1 MSLYKLIRGTF
12 ESLFQVN
19 GTGGPNLKG
28 VAGPV
33 LEVRD
38 EADAAYVVTRAAD
51 PVIDDDLVTK
61 RFGDANYEQ
70 VGANPTAQ
78 VGPAVINGVAPTFL
92 RSDGAPALANTT
104 VVAGAYTSTDITV
117 DAQGRIT
124 AAASGGG
131 ITQIDTGNTLW
142 VDAVFGNDGTAL
154 PDRQDLPYLTVG
166 AALAAVVSGDAIM
179 IRPGLYAEEGL
190 TLPSD
195 VSIEGQG
202 GWQVTEIGLHAAV
215 SDIMAVSDQSSI
227 EGIAFLI
234 PSTAGLAGVRYTG
247 VADPTFSI
255 YNCNFYGDR
264 GAGAGAGDGLVK
276 NGVGKIIGAE
286 IRGDR
291 AGMNALLRVDRG
303 VIALESI
310 HVPPDPAGGTINVIA
325 LCEGTPGPGVPPTPA
340 NSGRFQLVD
349 INAGNPNI
357 TDVIRMDGGTA
368 IIFGINTFN
377 VLNSLHIAA
386 DNIQLEVLGG
396 KMEQNPAGFSVL
408 VDPLLTGTDSVVRI
422 TANHQ
427 PIYSYPVVVAAS
439 GDFGLSFFQEAE
451 TSASKP
457 GFLSQQRTFGTD
469 LALGFPERGSAL
481 YAGKGSPYSI
491 GSYFQTATGA
501 TAATDGGAFVDVS
514 LAAQSLT
521 GSTVTLPGLGT
532 GNVLMWCSRRA
543 DAASV
548 QLKSWGLEILQT
560 TASVGGAYVFEISS
574 TGTTWT
580 AVGVQA
586 VSKEASYRYA
596 DQVFL
601 RPNSTELLRFGIDDD
616 TAWTNRTINGVAGY
630 WIRVRIT
637 ALVTTLPVFETL
649 WLGDS
654 FLVANNRGQLQAA
667 GLAQWRQTLFGAGN
681 MWGEGGGA
689 KDYNEDVG
697 LVYTP
702 GSLTGWG
709 HKVKKGRMDSTND
722 YINFQFQVPGGLCTA
737 FPIKF
742 AVTYSNPTSQV
753 GVELA
758 CSLINQPVAG
768 VLVADPTGGTAPVP
782 RTIADTTA
790 YDTVAA
796 ANLTNTIDCTAKVPQ
811 LTTYEFDI
819 SEIYEGDMFIL
830 KLTMVNNFDIDI
842 WTLQIEGVA
851 FAPGKVIG

>member
-1 MSLYKLIRGTF
+1 
-12 ESLFQVN
+12 V
-19 GTGGPNLKG
+19 
-28 VAGPV
+28 
-33 LEVRD
+33 
-38 EADAAYVVTRAAD
+38 
-51 PVIDDDLVTK
+51 
-61 RFGDANYEQ
+61 
-70 VGANPTAQ
+70 
-78 VGPAVINGVAPTFL
+78 
-92 RSDGAPALANTT
+92 
-104 VVAGAYTSTDITV
+104 
-117 DAQGRIT
+117 
-124 AAASGGG
+124 
-131 ITQIDTGNTLW
+131 
-142 VDAVFGNDGTAL
+142 
-154 PDRQDLPYLTVG
+154 
-166 AALAAVVSGDAIM
+166 
-179 IRPGLYAEEGL
+179 
-190 TLPSD
+190 
-195 VSIEGQG
+195 
-202 GWQVTEIGLHAAV
+202 
-215 SDIMAVSDQSSI
+215 
-227 EGIAFLI
+227 
-234 PSTAGLAGVRYTG
+234 
-247 VADPTFSI
+247 
-255 YNCNFYGDR
+255 
-264 GAGAGAGDGLVK
+264 GAGAGDGLVK
-276 NGVGKIIGAE
+276 NGAGKIIGAE

-325 LCEGTPGPGVPPTPA
+325 LCERAVPGATPPTPA

-349 INAGNPNI
+349 INAGNPNV
-357 TDVIRMDGGTA
+357 TDVIRMDGGSA

-377 VLNSLHIAA
+377 VLNSLHINA
-386 DNIQLEVLGG
+386 DNIHLEVLGG

-427 PIYSYPVVVAAS
+427 PFYSYPVVVAAT
-439 GDFGLSFFQEAE
+439 GDFGLSFFQEAQ
-451 TSASKP
+451 TGPSLV
-457 GFLSQQRTFGTD
+457 GLLSQQRTFGTD

-501 TAATDGGAFVDVS
+501 TSILDGAGFVDVS

-560 TASVGGAYVFEISS
+560 TASVDGTYVFEIS
-574 TGTTWT
+574 TAGGAGQEWT
-580 AVGVQA
+580 EIGVQA

-601 RPNSTELLRFGIDDD
+601 RGTPAAPTTEILRFGIDDD
-616 TAWTNRTINGVAGY
+616 TAWENRMVNGVAGY

-654 FLVANNRGQLQAA
+654 YLVANNRGQLQAA
-667 GLAQWRQTLFGAGN
+667 GLAQWRQTLFGAGT

-689 KDYNEDVG
+689 KDYDEDVG
-697 LVYTP
+697 LVYTA

-796 ANLTNTIDCTAKVPQ
+796 ANITNTIDCTAKTPQ

>member
-1 MSLYKLIRGTF
+1 M
-12 ESLFQVN
+12 
-19 GTGGPNLKG
+19 
-28 VAGPV
+28 VA
-33 LEVRD
+33 
-38 EADAAYVVTRAAD
+38 
-51 PVIDDDLVTK
+51 
-61 RFGDANYEQ
+61 
-70 VGANPTAQ
+70 
-78 VGPAVINGVAPTFL
+78 
-92 RSDGAPALANTT
+92 
-104 VVAGAYTSTDITV
+104 
-117 DAQGRIT
+117 
-124 AAASGGG
+124 
-131 ITQIDTGNTLW
+131 
-142 VDAVFGNDGTAL
+142 
-154 PDRQDLPYLTVG
+154 
-166 AALAAVVSGDAIM
+166 GDAIM
-179 IRPGLYAEEGL
+179 VRPGLYAEEGL
-190 TLPSD
+190 TLPSN

-215 SDIMAVSDQSSI
+215 SDIIQVSDQSSI
-227 EGIAFLI
+227 EGLAFLV

-264 GAGAGAGDGLVK
+264 GVGASAGDGLVK

-291 AGMNALLRVDRG
+291 AGMNALLRVDQG

-310 HVPPDPAGGTINVIA
+310 HVPPDPVGGTINVVA
-325 LCEGTPGPGVPPTPA
+325 LCERAVPGATPPTPA

-349 INAGNPNI
+349 INAGNPNVV
-357 TDVIRMDGGTA
+357 DVVRMDGGSSV
-368 IIFGINTFN
+368 IFGINTFN
-377 VLNSLHIAA
+377 VQNTLHITA
-386 DNIQLEVLGG
+386 DNIKMEVLGG
-396 KMEQNPAGFSVL
+396 KMSQAQFAVI
-408 VDPLLTGTDSVVRI
+408 VDVGLTGTDSVVRI

-427 PIYSYPVVVAAS
+427 PIYSYPPVVAAT
-439 GDFGLSFFQEAE
+439 GDFGLTFFQEKYITGYSE
-451 TSASKP
+451 
-457 GFLSQQRTFGTD
+457 QRTFGTD

-481 YAGKGSPYSI
+481 YAGKGSPY
-491 GSYFQTATGA
+491 GAGMAAFTTNA
-501 TAATDGGAFVDVS
+501 TASNVSDGGGFVDVTV
-514 LAAQSLT
+514 AAQSLPGFLT
-521 GSTVTLPGLGT
+521 SATVTFQGGT
-532 GNVLMWCSRRA
+532 AGHSILWCSTRQ

-560 TASVGGAYVFEISS
+560 TASVDGTYVFEIS
-574 TGTTWT
+574 TAGGGGQNWT
-580 AVGVQA
+580 EIGVQA

-601 RPNSTELLRFGIDDD
+601 RGTPAAPTTEILRFGIDDD
-616 TAWTNRTINGVAGY
+616 TAWENRMVNGVAGY

-654 FLVANNRGQLQAA
+654 YLVANNRGQLQAA

-689 KDYNEDVG
+689 KDYDEDVG
-697 LVYTP
+697 LVYTA

-768 VLVADPTGGTAPVP
+768 VLVADPTGGAIPVP

-796 ANLTNTIDCTAKVPQ
+796 ANLTNTIDCTAKTPQ